1 MWWSSLFDPLL
12 PWSHQLAPLFSDP
25 DLSLNDPRVVTYNC
39 CPSGNIYRRQQPKL
53 LHETT
58 FSVYWQ
64 SHLGAPQLQRDR
76 TSALALCYSTAE
88 YCAPVWSRSSHIQLN
103 ETMRF
108 LLHISNVKMQCPSGS
123 TKWNSVITYHFSVTL
138 HPTLWLPSRHPVWRV
153 NPAAVTTCF
162 SRWRDDWQSATVINS
177 SLVDDPTVRPPG
189 YHLTRRQ
196 WSLLNR
202 FWKGQGHCGTSKEMG
217 SDRQWNACL
226 RRHPD
231 NVTYCWF
238 LPADWTRRWSTTY
251 TRCRQCCWL
260 ADVIRHIEAYETL
273 QYCSDLGHYLNVV
286 SIATTGISSGVPSA
300 NIATR
305 YLFFYGDVPCLC
317 TPVAFI
323 LTRTYVRST
332 WHIVGPSI
340 CVALKASVQV
350 RKGKNKYRP
359 VDSAPA
365 ASVARH
371 SMIVTISKSP
381 PTWRDGSDISVSSGS
396 SALLYAPSSV
406 LPF

>member
-1 MWWSSLFDPLL
+1 VYNTL
-12 PWSHQLAPLFSDP
+12 
-25 DLSLNDPRVVTYNC
+25 RVQVV
-39 CPSGNIYRRQQPKL
+39 NIHHKSEL
-53 LHETT
+53 
-58 FSVYWQ
+58 
-64 SHLGAPQLQRDR
+64 
-76 TSALALCYSTAE
+76 
-88 YCAPVWSRSSHIQLN
+88 
-103 ETMRF
+103 
-108 LLHISNVKMQCPSGS
+108 QCPSGS

-251 TRCRQCCWL
+251 TRCTLRHTRSKFNPVQKS
-260 ADVIRHIEAYETL
+260 IRCLFAF
-273 QYCSDLGHYLNVV
+273 YLWEMKTF
-286 SIATTGISSGVPSA
+286 S
-300 NIATR
+300 
-305 YLFFYGDVPCLC
+305 YLFPLIWQFHEC
-317 TPVAFI
+317 TC
-323 LTRTYVRST
+323 SE
-332 WHIVGPSI
+332 
-340 CVALKASVQV
+340 
-350 RKGKNKYRP
+350 
-359 VDSAPA
+359 
-365 ASVARH
+365 
-371 SMIVTISKSP
+371 
-381 PTWRDGSDISVSSGS
+381 
-396 SALLYAPSSV
+396 
-406 LPF
+406 